1 MAIFQFLAVLL
12 TILATIQTSSSF
24 ENESREFI
32 TWNDLTI
39 SNSNYTSKA
48 VNQAQRGS
56 RMIVVSQ
63 DGHGDSNTVQGA
75 IDMVSDGNSE
85 RIKILIYPGIYR
97 QVPLVLFCFEL
108 EKVII
113 PITKPYISLI
123 GTGQGDTKITW
134 NSKASDFDSTG
145 NPIGTINSAT
155 FAVEADYFC
164 AKEVVFENSAPAAVP
179 GAKGEQAVALRLSGD
194 KAMLYRSKIL
204 GTQDTLFDNQGRHYF
219 FRCFIQG
226 SIDFIFGNAKSLYQE
241 CTLSVV
247 ATSFGAVAASQ
258 RDSPT
263 EDTGFSFV
271 KSRIIGSGLNYLG
284 RAWGRYSRVVY
295 AYCRIDGIVRPD
307 GWYDWDDVSRR
318 STAYFGEYSCSGAG
332 AELGSK
338 VSWAKSLTY
347 QEAQPFMS
355 QGYIDGNEWLML

>member
-1 MAIFQFLAVLL
+1 MAVIFHIILALL

-24 ENESREFI
+24 VKEYGEFI
-32 TWNDLTI
+32 TWNDFSI

-63 DGHGDSNTVQGA
+63 DGQGNSETVQGA

-97 QVPLVLFCFEL
+97 

-134 NSKASDFDSTG
+134 NSKASDLDSTG
-145 NPIGTINSAT
+145 NPIGTYNSAT

-164 AKEVVFENSAPAAVP
+164 AKEIVFENSAPVAVP
-179 GAKGEQAVALRLSGD
+179 GAEGEQAVALRLSGD

-241 CTLSVV
+241 CTLNVV
-247 ATSFGAVAASQ
+247 TTSYGVVAASQ

-271 KSRIIGSGLNYLG
+271 KSRILGSGMNYLA

-307 GWYDWDDVSRR
+307 GWSDWNDVSRR

-332 AELGSK
+332 AELGNR

-347 QEAQPFMS
+347 EEAQPFMS
-355 QGYIDGNEWLML
+355 QGYINGNEWLML